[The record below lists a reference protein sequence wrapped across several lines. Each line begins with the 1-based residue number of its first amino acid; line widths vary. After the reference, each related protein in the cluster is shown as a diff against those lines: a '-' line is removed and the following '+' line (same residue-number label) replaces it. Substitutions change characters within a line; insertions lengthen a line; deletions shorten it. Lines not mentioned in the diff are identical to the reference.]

1 MPRLSAP
8 GAAGR
13 RGRSSSIDP
22 ATLGE
27 RLRAARIG
35 HGLTLRQAA
44 DRSGLSRA
52 FLSQVERGEVSP
64 SVASLTKIAEALE
77 IHLAERRV
85 HERPALGVPPW
96 RGHQVRDRAHQR
108 DEQLLGPAGSVRRHE
123 EERPWPRALGLDPER
138 GHGGQADALARA
150 NRITY
155 VGELGWE
162 LLVPADRAV
171 HVYDALMAAAEGLGV
186 RHVGYHALN
195 SLRIEKA
202 YRHMGHDITDEDSP
216 LEAGLGFAVAWAKP
230 GGFIGRE
237 ALLRQ
242 RDAGLRRRLVTF
254 TLDDPEPL
262 LYHNEPI
269 WRDGTLVGRTTSG
282 WYGHTLGRSIA
293 LGYVEADAPGG
304 ATRDWLL
311 GGRYK
316 IEIATER
323 FAATPTL
330 RPPYDPDGGRIRG

>member
-1 MPRLSAP
+1 M
-8 GAAGR
+8 
-13 RGRSSSIDP
+13 
-22 ATLGE
+22 
-27 RLRAARIG
+27 
-35 HGLTLRQAA
+35 
-44 DRSGLSRA
+44 
-52 FLSQVERGEVSP
+52 
-64 SVASLTKIAEALE
+64 
-77 IHLAERRV
+77 
-85 HERPALGVPPW
+85 
-96 RGHQVRDRAHQR
+96 
-108 DEQLLGPAGSVRRHE
+108 
-123 EERPWPRALGLDPER
+123 
-138 GHGGQADALARA
+138 
-150 NRITY
+150 
-155 VGELGWE
+155 GELGWE